1 VFSNEDAKKK
11 ILVTIL
17 RSDGDELVGNLV
29 LPVMADLVRTMN
41 NEIRYLEFEDLR
53 GNMSLLLKSS
63 IIELRTES
71 LKQKPKL
78 QNTKD
83 ANAEPFAMLGLK
95 PDAPWA
101 DVRKSYVR
109 MTKLYHPDQYSTVT
123 LPDEVLHY
131 MSEMFSQSN
140 TAYNIIR
147 STMAAKEPA

>member
-11 ILVTIL
+11 LLVTIL
-17 RSDGDELVGNLV
+17 RSGGEQLVGNLL

-53 GNMSLLLKSS
+53 GNISLLLKSS
-63 IIELRTES
+63 IIELRTET
-71 LKQKPKL
+71 LKQKPNLKG
-78 QNTKD
+78 NKD
-83 ANAEPFAMLGLK
+83 PNAEPFGVLGLK
-95 PDAPWA
+95 PDAQWG

-123 LPDEVLHY
+123 LPDEVLQY
-131 MSEMFSQSN
+131 MSDMFSQSN
-140 TAYNIIR
+140 TAYNIIK